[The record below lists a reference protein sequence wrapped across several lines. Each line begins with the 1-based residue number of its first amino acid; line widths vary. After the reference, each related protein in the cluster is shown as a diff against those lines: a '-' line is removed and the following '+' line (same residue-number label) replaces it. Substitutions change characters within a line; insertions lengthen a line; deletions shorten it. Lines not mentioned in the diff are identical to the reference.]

1 MKECIKH
8 GEHWMNNTY
17 SSSYKEPTAIFQ
29 CECCKA
35 MYRIT
40 KNELIKLEDKTCVK
54 CPECGHLVQTISEF
68 K

>member
-17 SSSYKEPTAIFQ
+17 VISHKDPTAIFQ
-29 CECCKA
+29 CEHCKA
-35 MYRIT
+35 VYWIT
-40 KNELIKLEDKTCVK
+40 KNELIKLEDKTYVK

>member
-8 GEHWMNNTY
+8 GEHWMHRT
-17 SSSYKEPTAIFQ
+17 SVITHKEPTAIFQ
-29 CECCKA
+29 CEHCNA
-35 MYRIT
+35 VYWIT
-40 KNELIKLEDKTCVK
+40 KNELIELEDKTCVK